1 MFEEFVNARQTEV
14 RLATRQ
20 AEQRMEWEQFFRI
33 DRLERALRSA
43 KGRLQIQPRFSA
55 EAKIT
60 NQGIGRR
67 RRDSRFLS

>member
-55 EAKIT
+55 EAK
-60 NQGIGRR
+60 
-67 RRDSRFLS
+67 